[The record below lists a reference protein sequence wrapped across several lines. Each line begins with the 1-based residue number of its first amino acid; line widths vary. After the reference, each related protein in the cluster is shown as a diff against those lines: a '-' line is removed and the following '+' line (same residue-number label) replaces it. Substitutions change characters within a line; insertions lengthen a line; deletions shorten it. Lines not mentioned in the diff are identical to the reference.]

1 MNRNVTVGLIVTVAL
16 IAAALF
22 FLKDSIL
29 FYSKSADD
37 QDTYAQSHPTIFKK
51 IINLGLDIQGGI
63 RIVLEIDRS
72 NLPKEASA
80 DILDR
85 AYTVIENRINYL
97 GVAEPS
103 IQKQGK
109 DRIIVELP
117 GFRDESAASRVIGST
132 AQLEF
137 NLLREPAELDKAIKV
152 VDNALK
158 GLKTG
163 DTAAASASA
172 DTNVV
177 KTKEAQTK
185 AQNLFEGKEAGRDTA
200 AGAAESTAAGTKK
213 EEAVTSFSELLSG
226 IGEQIGVLES
236 NKAKVE
242 KILGRKDVHEALQRS
257 GLGGSNFLWGHE
269 TRVANGSMYRMLYYV
284 KSTPEMRGDGIKD
297 ARGSID
303 RGGFSAGSAIVE
315 LEMNNKGART
325 FARVTGANVQK
336 YLAIVLDSTVYSAP
350 VIRSKIPSG
359 RAQIEG
365 SFTMEEAKNL
375 AIVLRAGALPAPVK
389 IMEQRIIGP
398 SLGKDSIHDC
408 VIAAILGSFLVF
420 VFMLIYYKLSG
431 AYAVFALVLNML
443 FVLAAMACVNA
454 TLTIPGI
461 CGLVLN
467 IAVAVDA
474 NVLICERIR
483 EELHLGKTVRSAID
497 IGYKRVFVVIMDSNL
512 TMLIKAAILFWIG
525 TGPIKGFAITLMFGL
540 IISMFTSLYITHVM
554 YNIFTPKT
562 GEKLSI

>member
-1 MNRNVTVGLIVTVAL
+1 MNRKITVGLIVTVGL
-16 IAAALF
+16 IGLALF

-29 FYSKSADD
+29 FYSKSPEE
-37 QDTYAQSHPTIFKK
+37 QDKYAQTHPTIFKK
-51 IINLGLDIQGGI
+51 IINLGLDIQGGM

-72 NLPKEASA
+72 NLPKEATG

-85 AYTVIENRINYL
+85 AYTVIENRINGL

-103 IQKQGK
+103 LQKQGK

-117 GFRDESAASRVIGST
+117 GFRDEGAASRVIGST

-152 VDNALK
+152 VDNVLK
-158 GLKTG
+158 GQKIA
-163 DTAAASASA
+163 DTSAAAASA
-172 DTNVV
+172 DTTVAKN
-177 KTKEAQTK
+177 KEAQSK
-185 AQNLFEGKEAGRDTA
+185 AQSLFEGKETGKDTA
-200 AGAAESTAAGTKK
+200 AAVAESTATGTQR
-213 EEAVTSFSELLSG
+213 EPVTSFSELLSG

-236 NKAKVE
+236 NRAQVE
-242 KILGRKDVHEALQRS
+242 KILARKDVHEALQRS

-269 TRVANGSMYRMLYYV
+269 TKVANSSVYRMLYYV
-284 KSTPEMRGDGIKD
+284 KSSPEMRGDAIKD
-297 ARGSID
+297 ARGSLD
-303 RGGFSAGSAIVE
+303 RGGFSAGAAIVE
-315 LEMNNKGART
+315 LEMNNKGARS
-325 FARVTGANVQK
+325 FARVTGANVGK

-365 SFTMEEAKNL
+365 SFTMEEAKDL
-375 AIVLRAGALPAPVK
+375 AIVLRAGALPAPVR
-389 IMEQRIIGP
+389 IMEQRTIGP
-398 SLGKDSIHDC
+398 SLGQDSIHDC
-408 VIAAILGSFLVF
+408 VIAGIIGSILVF
-420 VFMLIYYKLSG
+420 LFIMIYYKLSG
-431 AYAVFALVLNML
+431 VYAVFALILNLL
-443 FVLAAMACVNA
+443 FVLAAMASINA

-497 IGYKRVFVVIMDSNL
+497 IGYKRVFVVILDSNL
-512 TMLIKAAILFWIG
+512 TMLIKAGILFWIG

-540 IISMFTSLYITHVM
+540 IISMFTSLYITHIM
-554 YNIFTPKT
+554 YNVFTPKT

>member
-1 MNRNVTVGLIVTVAL
+1 MNRNITIGLIVTVAL
-16 IAAALF
+16 IGIALYL
-22 FLKDSIL
+22 LKDSIL
-29 FYSKSADD
+29 FYSKSQQE
-37 QDTYAQSHPTIFKK
+37 QDLYAQSHPTIFKK
-51 IINLGLDIQGGI
+51 IINLGLDIQGGM
-63 RIVLEIDRS
+63 RIVLEIDKA

-80 DILDR
+80 DVQDR
-85 AYTVIENRINYL
+85 AYTVIENRINGL

-117 GFRDESAASRVIGST
+117 GFRDEGAASKVIGST

-137 NLLREPAELDKAIKV
+137 NLLRDPPELDKAIKV
-152 VDNALK
+152 VDNVLK
-158 GLKTG
+158 GQKIT
-163 DTAAASASA
+163 DTSAGAAGT
-172 DTNVV
+172 DTNVA
-177 KTKEAQTK
+177 KNKEAQTK
-185 AQNLFEGKEAGRDTA
+185 AQKLFEGKETGRDTSTA
-200 AGAAESTAAGTKK
+200 AAESTAAGIEK
-213 EEAVTSFSELLSG
+213 EPAASFSELLTG

-236 NKAKVE
+236 NKAKVDQ
-242 KILGRKDVHEALQRS
+242 ILARKDVQEALERS

-269 TRVANGSMYRMLYYV
+269 TKVAGGSLYRMMYYV
-284 KSTPEMRGDGIKD
+284 KSRPEMRGDAIKD

-303 RGGFSAGSAIVE
+303 RGGFSAGAAIVE
-315 LEMNNKGART
+315 LEMNGKGAKT
-325 FARVTGANVQK
+325 FARVTGANVNK

-365 SFTMEEAKNL
+365 SFTMDEAKNL

-389 IMEQRIIGP
+389 IMEQRTVGP
-398 SLGKDSIHDC
+398 SLGQDSIHDC
-408 VIAAILGSFLVF
+408 AVAAVIGSILVF
-420 VFMLIYYKLSG
+420 LFIIIYYKMSG
-431 AYAVFALVLNML
+431 AYAVFALVLNLL
-443 FVLAAMACVNA
+443 FVLAAMASINA

-483 EELHLGKTVRSAID
+483 EELHLGKTVRSAIE

-512 TMLIKAAILFWIG
+512 TMLLKAAILFWIG
-525 TGPIKGFAITLMFGL
+525 TGPIKGFAVTLMFGL

-554 YNIFTPKT
+554 YNFFTPKT

>member
-1 MNRNVTVGLIVTVAL
+1 MNRNITIGMIVTVAL
-16 IAAALF
+16 IGLALF

-29 FYSKSADD
+29 FYTKSPQE
-37 QDTYAQSHPTIFKK
+37 QDKYAQSHPTVFKK
-51 IINLGLDIQGGI
+51 IINLGLDIQGGM
-63 RIVLEIDRS
+63 RIVLEIDKS
-72 NLPKEASA
+72 NLPKEATG

-85 AYTVIENRINYL
+85 AYTVIENRINGL

-103 IQKQGK
+103 IQKQGTE
-109 DRIIVELP
+109 RIIVELP
-117 GFRDESAASRVIGST
+117 GFRDEAAASRVIGST

-152 VDNALK
+152 IDNTLK
-158 GLKTG
+158 GQKPADTG
-163 DTAAASASA
+163 AAAASA
-172 DTNVV
+172 DTLTT
-177 KTKEAQTK
+177 KKKEAQSK
-185 AQNLFEGKEAGRDTA
+185 AQSLFEGKELHKDTA
-200 AGAAESTAAGTKK
+200 AAAAESTQTEDTTTAA
-213 EEAVTSFSELLSG
+213 SFSELLSG
-226 IGEQIGVLES
+226 VGEQIGVLES
-236 NKAKVE
+236 NKAKVDA
-242 KILGRKDVHEALQRS
+242 ILARKDVKDALERS

-269 TRVANGSMYRMLYYV
+269 TRVLGSSLYRMLYYV
-284 KSTPEMRGDGIKD
+284 KSRPEMRGDAIRD

-303 RGGFSAGSAIVE
+303 RSGFSAGQAIVE
-315 LEMNNKGART
+315 LEMNNKGAKT
-325 FARVTGANVQK
+325 FSRVTGANVNK

-375 AIVLRAGALPAPVK
+375 AVVLRAGALPAPVK
-389 IMEQRIIGP
+389 IMEQRTVGP
-398 SLGKDSIHDC
+398 SLGQDSIRDATY
-408 VIAAILGSFLVF
+408 AAIIGAVLVF
-420 VFMLIYYKLSG
+420 IFILFYYKLSG
-431 AYAVFALVLNML
+431 AYAVFALILNLL
-443 FVLAAMACVNA
+443 FVLAAMATINA

-467 IAVAVDA
+467 LAVAVDA

-497 IGYKRVFVVIMDSNL
+497 IGYKRVLVVILDSNL
-512 TMLIKAAILFWIG
+512 TMLIKAAILLWIG
-525 TGPIKGFAITLMFGL
+525 TGAIKGFAVTLMFGL
-540 IISMFTSLYITHVM
+540 IISMFTSLYITHIM

>member
-1 MNRNVTVGLIVTVAL
+1 MNRNLSIGLIVSLGLVVL
-16 IAAALF
+16 ALF
-22 FLKDSIL
+22 LLKDSIL
-29 FYSKSADD
+29 FYSKSPEE
-37 QDTYAQSHPTIFKK
+37 QDKYALSHPTIFKK
-51 IINLGLDIQGGI
+51 IINLGLDIQGGM
-63 RIVLEIDRS
+63 RIVLEIDKS
-72 NLPKEASA
+72 NLPKEATA
-80 DILDR
+80 DVLDR
-85 AYTVIENRINYL
+85 AYTVIENRINGL

-117 GFRDESAASRVIGST
+117 GFRDEGAASRVIGST

-158 GLKTG
+158 GQKVA
-163 DTAAASASA
+163 DTSGSAASA
-172 DTNVV
+172 DTNVA
-177 KTKEAQTK
+177 KTKEAQAK
-185 AQNLFEGKEAGRDTA
+185 AKSLFEGKEQA
-200 AGAAESTAAGTKK
+200 AAAESTSMAGKK
-213 EEAVTSFSELLSG
+213 EEPITSFSELLAG

-242 KILGRKDVHEALQRS
+242 AILARKDVHEALQRS

-269 TRVANGSMYRMLYYV
+269 TKVANASVFRMLYYV
-284 KSTPEMRGDGIKD
+284 KSTPEMRGDAIKD
-297 ARGSID
+297 ARGAID
-303 RGGFSAGSAIVE
+303 RGGFSAGAAIVE
-315 LEMNNKGART
+315 LEMNSKGARS
-325 FARVTGANVQK
+325 FARVTGQNVGK

-375 AIVLRAGALPAPVK
+375 AIVLRAGALPAPVR
-389 IMEQRIIGP
+389 IMEQRTVGP
-398 SLGKDSIHDC
+398 SLGQDSIHDC
-408 VIAAILGSFLVF
+408 VIAAIAGTALVF
-420 VFMLIYYKLSG
+420 LFILIYYKMSG
-431 AYAVFALVLNML
+431 VYSVLALILNLL
-443 FVLAAMACVNA
+443 FVLAAMASINA
-454 TLTIPGI
+454 TLTIPGV

-467 IAVAVDA
+467 LAVAVDA

-497 IGYKRVFVVIMDSNL
+497 IGYKRVFVVILDSNL
-512 TMLIKAAILFWIG
+512 TMLIKAAILFYIG
-525 TGPIKGFAITLMFGL
+525 TGAIKGFAITLMFGL
-540 IISMFTSLYITHVM
+540 IISMFTSLYITHIM
-554 YNIFTPKT
+554 YNMFTPKT